1 MINEFKYPVIRD
13 SGIIYNST
21 FEQIKQLYEVDPEMA
36 GELAISAIELM
47 LTGGVSSDNMMV
59 GVMLEPMKKIGERN
73 AARYEAK
80 VEGTR
85 QKKIREMRLQ
95 EIADLV
101 IAGRKQREI
110 GEILGLSQQN
120 VSYRVNLIRTQY
132 PELLAVDDLEES
144 STNENTNTSTQFTN
158 DTNKFTNKNAVV
170 CKNQDGV
177 KEEEEPVV
185 YQKGFK
191 F

>member
-1 MINEFKYPVIRD
+1 MINEFKYPVVRD

-21 FEQIKQLYEVDPEMA
+21 FEQIRQLYEVDPEMA
-36 GELAISAIELM
+36 GELAISAIELV

-80 VEGTR
+80 VESTK

-132 PELLAVDDLEES
+132 PELLAIDES

-170 CKNQDGV
+170 CKNEDGAE
-177 KEEEEPVV
+177 EEEEPVV

>member
-47 LTGGVSSDNMMV
+47 LTGNVSSDNMMV

-73 AARYEAK
+73 AARYDAK
-80 VEGTR
+80 VESTK

-110 GEILGLSQQN
+110 GERLGLSQQN
-120 VSYRVNLIRTQY
+120 VSYRVNLIKTQY
-132 PELLAVDDLEES
+132 PELLQTDDQEES
-144 STNENTNTSTQFTN
+144 STNENTNTLTQFTN

-170 CKNQDGV
+170 CKNED
-177 KEEEEPVV
+177 EEEPVV

>member
-110 GEILGLSQQN
+110 GERLGLSQQN
-120 VSYRVNLIRTQY
+120 VSYRVNLIKTQY
-132 PELLAVDDLEES
+132 PELLQTDDPEES
-144 STNENTNTSTQFTN
+144 STNENTNTLTQFTN

-170 CKNQDGV
+170 CKNEDGAG
-177 KEEEEPVV
+177 EEEAPVV

>member
-21 FEQIKQLYEVDPEMA
+21 FEQIRQLYEVDPEMA
-36 GELAISAIELM
+36 GELAISAIELV

-80 VEGTR
+80 VESTK

-132 PELLAVDDLEES
+132 PELLAIDDLEES

-170 CKNQDGV
+170 CKNEDGAE
-177 KEEEEPVV
+177 EEEEPVV

>member
-110 GEILGLSQQN
+110 GERLGLSQQN
-120 VSYRVNLIRTQY
+120 VSYRVNLIKTQY
-132 PELLAVDDLEES
+132 PELLVVDEPEES
-144 STNENTNTSTQFTN
+144 STNENTNTLTQFTN

-170 CKNQDGV
+170 CKNEDGAE
-177 KEEEEPVV
+177 EEEEPVV

>member
-1 MINEFKYPVIRD
+1 
-13 SGIIYNST
+13 
-21 FEQIKQLYEVDPEMA
+21 MA
-36 GELAISAIELM
+36 GELAISAIELV

-80 VEGTR
+80 VESTK

-132 PELLAVDDLEES
+132 PELLAVEDLEES
-144 STNENTNTSTQFTN
+144 STNENTNTST
-158 DTNKFTNKNAVV
+158 
-170 CKNQDGV
+170 
-177 KEEEEPVV
+177 
-185 YQKGFK
+185 
-191 F
+191 

>member
-47 LTGGVSSDNMMV
+47 LTGSVSSDNMMV

-73 AARYEAK
+73 AARYDAK
-80 VEGTR
+80 VEGTK

-110 GEILGLSQQN
+110 GERLGLSQQN
-120 VSYRVNLIRTQY
+120 VSYRVNLIKTQY
-132 PELLAVDDLEES
+132 PELLQTDEPEES
-144 STNENTNTSTQFTN
+144 STNENINTLTQFTN

-170 CKNQDGV
+170 CKNENGA

>member
-47 LTGGVSSDNMMV
+47 LTGGVSSDNMMI

-80 VEGTR
+80 VESTR

-110 GEILGLSQQN
+110 GERLGLSQQN
-120 VSYRVNLIRTQY
+120 VSYRVNLIKTQY
-132 PELLAVDDLEES
+132 PELLQTDDPEES
-144 STNENTNTSTQFTN
+144 STNENTNTLTQFTN

-170 CKNQDGV
+170 CKNEDRAE
-177 KEEEEPVV
+177 EEEEPVV